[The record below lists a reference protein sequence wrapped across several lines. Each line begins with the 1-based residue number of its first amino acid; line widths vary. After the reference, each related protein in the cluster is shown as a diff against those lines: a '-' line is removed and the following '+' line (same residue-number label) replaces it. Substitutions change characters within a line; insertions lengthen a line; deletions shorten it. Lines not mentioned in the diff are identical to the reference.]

1 MTRRYAE
8 TTKVPVAQS
17 QAEISSILE
26 KNGIEKIGMMKEKGM
41 ANLWFEHKGR
51 FYQLNVP
58 IPEKC
63 KDPEQEMRRA
73 WRVLILLVK
82 AKFEAIAAGISNVE
96 EQFYADTIMPDG
108 QKLINHI
115 DHQIT
120 TALQSRQALK
130 LGFGE
135 GK

>member
-8 TTKVPVAQS
+8 TTKVPVSSS

-26 KNGIEKIGMMKEKGM
+26 KHGIEKIGMVKEKGS
-41 ANLWFEHKGR
+41 ASLWFEHLSRYYK
-51 FYQLNVP
+51 LNVP

-63 KDPEQEMRRA
+63 KDPEQEMKRA

-82 AKFEAIAAGISNVE
+82 AKFEAISAGISNVE

-108 QKLINHI
+108 NRLI
-115 DHQIT
+115 DHAADQI
-120 TALQSRQALK
+120 SQALK
-130 LGFGE
+130 NRQPLQLTFGE
-135 GK
+135 K